1 MNQTTNPDIDRE
13 RIRSTELITL
23 NRPEVF
29 NAITQQAAVELGE
42 MMRAAASDRTCRA
55 IVLTGT
61 GRGFCAGIDVKA
73 VAGRDAVADRGESA
87 AGVDPFMASFEGLHY
102 RLSSVIRTVH
112 SLPIP
117 VISAVNGHAIG
128 AGFALAAASDLRIGS
143 PDAKFADGFVKRGI
157 SGCELGLSYF
167 LPKVVG
173 SAKAFDWMTTGR
185 RVDADEALAA
195 GLISQIVDAEN
206 LVDEALRLGDAIAAN
221 APAAVSMTKEVMWA
235 NVHATSLDQALALE
249 SRTQSL
255 VRNTADAREA
265 REAFIE
271 KREPE
276 FRTPQGSR
284 PLR

>member
-173 SAKAFDWMTTGR
+173 SAKA
-185 RVDADEALAA
+185 
-195 GLISQIVDAEN
+195 
-206 LVDEALRLGDAIAAN
+206 LRLGDAIAAN